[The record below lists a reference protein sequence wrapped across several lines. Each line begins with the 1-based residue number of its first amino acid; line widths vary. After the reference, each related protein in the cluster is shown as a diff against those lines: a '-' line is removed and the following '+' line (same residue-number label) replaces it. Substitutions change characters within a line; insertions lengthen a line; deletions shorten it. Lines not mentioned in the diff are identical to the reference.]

1 MSQEHPSPFTQR
13 TKRDYLS
20 DLLERAREVYGSFSL
35 LEQMAVW
42 TFAAAVAVAILAP
55 VLAPHDPNAQNY
67 SALLA
72 PPFANSNF
80 LLGTDIYG
88 RDVLSRLIFGA
99 RVSLAVSIGGVSL
112 AVLLGC
118 TIGSVAG
125 WSGGM
130 IDEAMMRFTD
140 IMFSFPSLVLA
151 LALVAALGPS
161 LLTLVLVIGVV
172 YAPQYARV
180 IRSTILSEKEEPY
193 VEAAK
198 NTGLSSPKVLTNH
211 VIPNSF
217 SPVIVQ
223 ASFHMAWAM
232 LLEASLS
239 FLGMGVQPPNSSWG
253 IMIANGRSEMPEA
266 WWLMF
271 LPGVVIVLIV
281 LSFNFMGDGLRD
293 ELDPHSETES
303 ATE

>member
-1 MSQEHPSPFTQR
+1 MSQEHPQPVAER
-13 TKRDYLS
+13 TRRDRIG
-20 DLLERAREVYGSFSL
+20 DLVDRAVEIYRSFGFLEKVS
-35 LEQMAVW
+35 VW
-42 TFAAAVAVAILAP
+42 TFTAAVFVAIFAP
-55 VLAPHDPNAQNY
+55 VLAPNDPSVQNY

-72 PPFANSNF
+72 APGAQGY

-99 RVSLAVSIGGVSL
+99 RVSLTVAIGGVSI
-112 AVLLGC
+112 AVVLGC
-118 TIGSVAG
+118 SIGSVAG
-125 WSGGM
+125 WTGGM

-140 IMFSFPSLVLA
+140 VMFSFPSLVLA
-151 LALVAALGPS
+151 LALVAVFGPS
-161 LLTLVLVIGVV
+161 ITTLILVIGIV
-172 YAPQYARV
+172 YSPQYARL
-180 IRSTILSEKEEPY
+180 IRSTVLSEKEEPY

-198 NTGLSSPKVLTNH
+198 NTGLRSRRVLLDH

-239 FLGMGVQPPNSSWG
+239 FLGLGVQPPNSSWG

-266 WWLMF
+266 WWLMTF
-271 LPGVVIVLIV
+271 PGIAIIVVV

-293 ELDPHSETES
+293 ELDPHSQTES